1 MTNQE
6 IANAI
11 VDLSPEDM
19 DEVMELIYDQVEVE
33 SYNEVLNILG
43 INVDTW
49 CKRKHPPVE

>member
-33 SYNEVLNILG
+33 SYNEILNDLG

-49 CKRKHPPVE
+49 CKRKHPPAG

>member
-1 MTNQE
+1 MTNQQ

-11 VDLSPEDM
+11 VGLTPENM
-19 DEVMELIYDQVEVE
+19 DIVMDLIYDQVEVE

-49 CKRKHPPVE
+49 CKRKHPPVG